1 MVVVAR
7 GQDLGTQAHDA
18 FAERH
23 RRLVRWL
30 ADEAQVHVVAL
41 RTSYDAGRPDPDLP
55 VAGWDEVATPP
66 PDRTRAGLVRTELR
80 RTLGRAEPWQGELRR
95 VVAAAAPDVVV
106 AVGPWIDAEPAVLY
120 PAWPSLYLL
129 EEDLWVMPEL
139 ASQSRRGVWFRR
151 GLRAVG
157 ARSRWAPDAVAVIG
171 EAEVAP
177 ARRRFPRSEV
187 VLWRH
192 SLPAEAWPAVA
203 EPSDGEG
210 VLVVGNLAE
219 GRNAEGL
226 ARLLAELDHD
236 ERGRAVPVSLV
247 SGAGL
252 HPDLEPWAARGRV
265 RVVPGDDLPATYRRA
280 AMAVVASDRATGFKT
295 TVLQAWASGV
305 PAVVHRATA
314 DTLGAGADGAVAV
327 GASPEELADR
337 VRWLAED
344 GAARCRLARAGLAR
358 AAALHGEAGQREHVV
373 SVVRGLAGEGT
384 SGQRAG
390 ASGRRPAAPARSMAS
405 R

>member
-1 MVVVAR
+1 MRVAVVAR
-7 GQDLGTQAHDA
+7 AQDLGTQAHDA

-30 ADEAQVHVVAL
+30 ADDAQVHVVAL
-41 RTSYDAGRPDPDLP
+41 RTPADDARPDPDLP
-55 VAGWDEVATPP
+55 AAGWDEVAMPL
-66 PDRTRAGLVRTELR
+66 PDRTRAGLARTELR
-80 RTLGRAEPWQGELRR
+80 RALGRPEPWQLELRR
-95 VVAAAAPDVVV
+95 AVVGAAPDVVV

-120 PAWPSLYLL
+120 GTWPSLYLL

-139 ASQSRRGVWFRR
+139 ASQSRRGVWFRQ

-157 ARSRWAPDAVAVIG
+157 ARSRWVPDAVAVIG

-192 SLPAEAWPAVA
+192 SLPAEAWPPVA
-203 EPSDGEG
+203 EPSGGEG

-226 ARLLAELDHD
+226 ARLLAELDRD

-252 HPDLEPWAARGRV
+252 HRDLAPWAARGRV
-265 RVVPGDDLPATYRRA
+265 RVLPGDDLPATYRRA
-280 AMAVVASDRATGFKT
+280 GLAVVASDRATGFKT

-314 DTLGAGADGAVAV
+314 DTLGAGAEEAVAV
-327 GASPEELADR
+327 GRSHEELADR
-337 VRWLAED
+337 VRWLVDD
-344 GAARCRLARAGLAR
+344 GAARRRLALAGLAR
-358 AAALHGEAGQREHVV
+358 ADALHGEAGQRRRIV
-373 SVVRGLAGEGT
+373 SVVRDLAGERAVP
-384 SGQRAG
+384 SGQPAG
-390 ASGRRPAAPARSMAS
+390 TPARSMAP